1 MDDRERQKLIEKLG
15 AAKTSEER
23 DRILRD
29 LADQDR
35 AAPGEPQ
42 GTEAADVGKSD
53 AEKPLGKMKASLS
66 PGRRS
71 VVVAVMAIAGLFLVA
86 PGMVKIIE
94 GRPWGSAADEF
105 FATGCALLI
114 AAAIDVLNR
123 KLLSERG
130 RGQCPVDKEAAAETS
145 GQAREPVAPGV
156 RVIVLLAMA
165 SCGML
170 FIVDA
175 LATIMKGRYGGK
187 EISVLIMGCAF
198 LFGAII
204 VVLNSMLLAK
214 MGSGRGSVNG
224 GAAPGEAAEPMREQV
239 VPEMRV
245 AIIVLLVIAGLGSMV
260 WSTQRIMSGRW
271 DGGDAWILI
280 QGCGLLYY
288 AIFLILKG
296 KRAWDEARPG
306 DWD

>member
-1 MDDRERQKLIEKLG
+1 
-15 AAKTSEER
+15 
-23 DRILRD
+23 
-29 LADQDR
+29 
-35 AAPGEPQ
+35 
-42 GTEAADVGKSD
+42 
-53 AEKPLGKMKASLS
+53 MKASLS

-145 GQAREPVAPGV
+145 GQAQEPVAPGV

-224 GAAPGEAAEPMREQV
+224 GAAPGEAAEPMR
-239 VPEMRV
+239 
-245 AIIVLLVIAGLGSMV
+245 
-260 WSTQRIMSGRW
+260 
-271 DGGDAWILI
+271 
-280 QGCGLLYY
+280 
-288 AIFLILKG
+288 
-296 KRAWDEARPG
+296 
-306 DWD
+306 